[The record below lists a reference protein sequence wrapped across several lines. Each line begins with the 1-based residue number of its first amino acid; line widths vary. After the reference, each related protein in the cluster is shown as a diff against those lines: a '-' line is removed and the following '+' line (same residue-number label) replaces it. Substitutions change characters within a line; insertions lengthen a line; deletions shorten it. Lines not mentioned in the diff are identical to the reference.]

1 MKRQF
6 FSNQQSWFSDT
17 AWRSKRHFILFEN
30 FIFISILFLSSNPWS
45 MWHLSVA
52 PKRRSL
58 TVYIPIDTHNKT
70 KNAATAPLSDPDDT
84 SPDLG
89 VAVTEYA
96 TAKVS

>member
-1 MKRQF
+1 
-6 FSNQQSWFSDT
+6 
-17 AWRSKRHFILFEN
+17 
-30 FIFISILFLSSNPWS
+30 

-70 KNAATAPLSDPDDT
+70 KNAANAPLSDPDDT